1 MNITQAYTLGFCCG
15 LGFSYHKL
23 HKLSFDASTNNP
35 YWITTKKGKHFL
47 IDEDGVIQSGRF
59 KNQPINLLSANNV
72 KNNGQTKAFSRWNIL
87 EKKKERTRLVLT
99 AYKQIQKGAKK
110 VQISNLRN
118 DLKEYGGSNNIT
130 IDKGIA
136 LPKHKG
142 YGLEH
147 IADKHGNK
155 AVYEVLNAV
164 ANGQI
169 VRYIKSNQTV
179 AIQHNG
185 YEAILSLREG
195 KRQKTWLLTGY
206 DIIP

>member
-23 HKLSFDASTNNP
+23 RKLSFDASTNNP

-130 IDKGIA
+130 IYKGIA
-136 LPKHKG
+136 LQKHKG
-142 YGLEH
+142 FGLEH

-185 YEAILSLREG
+185 YEAILSLREE